1 MGPYSKPNM
10 ASLHGRIGRMI
21 IEYIRNQTVETDDD
35 VKASADAC
43 LERIKRRKKAEKNKG
58 QPQ

>member
-21 IEYIRNQTVETDDD
+21 IDYLRNQTVETDDD

-43 LERIKRRKKAEKNKG
+43 MERIKRWKEAERNEG
-58 QPQ
+58 